1 VTDWVAT
8 TTVPSTWR
16 ELGDESSSI
25 FHSEDWMALLERSFG
40 CSSLYFLRDDHQKG
54 AAISLFRAGPFRIGY
69 LGFPVGGTIG
79 SGAPAGEFFEY
90 LQTANVDH
98 MPVAIRIP
106 VSGFGESVE
115 LDLPYETTAETAI
128 VDLQSWGL
136 DRVTKNRR
144 RDVNRSLRSGLDL
157 VDASD
162 PADAARIYELYRAT
176 LERNDGSLRY
186 NATYFGE
193 LIQLAQR
200 RSGLR
205 VLVAKKDG
213 AIVAFTVVVLQGS
226 MSYYLHGAFDW
237 AMREYLPSAML
248 LNEAIEWVKS
258 QGSESF
264 NLMSSPQGQDSLIK
278 YKERWGAETREH
290 RTYTMPV
297 KSTYAVFKLA
307 ERLYRMIR

>member
-1 VTDWVAT
+1 MTTDSLVW
-8 TTVPSTWR
+8 S
-16 ELGDESSSI
+16 ELCDRSDSL
-25 FHSEDWMALLERSFG
+25 FQSEDWLALLERSFG
-40 CSSLYFLRDDHQKG
+40 CSSMYFLSDDHQEG
-54 AAISLFRAGPFRIGY
+54 AAISQFRAGPFRVGY
-69 LGFPVGGTIG
+69 VGFPVGGTIG
-79 SGAPAGEFFEY
+79 GGASIGELVGY
-90 LQTANVDH
+90 WRTAKVNH
-98 MPVAIRIP
+98 MPVAVRIP
-106 VSGFGESVE
+106 VSGFGEPAD
-115 LDLPYETTAETAI
+115 LNLPYDSTAETAI

-162 PADAARIYELYRAT
+162 PADAARIYELYHAT

-186 NATYFGE
+186 NTTYFGE

-200 RSGLR
+200 HSGLR
-205 VLVAKKDG
+205 VLLARKDDS
-213 AIVAFTVVVLQGS
+213 IVAFTVVALHGS

-248 LNEAIEWVKS
+248 LNEAIEWAKA

-290 RTYTMPV
+290 RTYTLPV
-297 KSTYAVFKLA
+297 RASYHVFHLA
-307 ERLYRMIR
+307 ERVYRQLRLGG

>member
-1 VTDWVAT
+1 MNTWVAT
-8 TTVPSTWR
+8 TTASSAWS
-16 ELGDESSSI
+16 ELSNESNSL

-40 CSSLYFLRDDHQKG
+40 CSSLYFLREDHQKG
-54 AAISLFRAGPFRIGY
+54 AAISLFRAGPFRSGSF
-69 LGFPVGGTIG
+69 GFPVGGTIG
-79 SGAPAGEFFEY
+79 SGEPAGELFEY

-98 MPVAIRIP
+98 MPVAVKIP
-106 VSGFGESVE
+106 VSGFEGSAE
-115 LDLPYETTAETAI
+115 LDLPYESTAETAI
-128 VDLQSWGL
+128 VDLQSWSL

-144 RDVNRSLRSGLDL
+144 RDVNRSLRSSLDL

-162 PADAARIYELYRAT
+162 PADAVRIYELYRAT

-200 RSGLR
+200 RPGLR
-205 VLVAKKDG
+205 VLLARKDDS
-213 AIVAFTVVVLQGS
+213 IVAFTVVALRGS

-248 LNEAIEWVKS
+248 LNEAIEWAKA
-258 QGSESF
+258 QGCESF

-278 YKERWGAETREH
+278 YKERWGAVTREH
-290 RTYTMPV
+290 RTYTLPV
-297 KSTYAVFKLA
+297 KSTYPLFKLA
-307 ERLYRMIR
+307 ERLYRMIS